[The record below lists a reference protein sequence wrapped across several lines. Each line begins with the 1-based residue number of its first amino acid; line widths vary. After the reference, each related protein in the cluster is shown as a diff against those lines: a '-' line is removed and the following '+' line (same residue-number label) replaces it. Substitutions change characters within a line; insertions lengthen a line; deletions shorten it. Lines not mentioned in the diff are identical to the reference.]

1 MPETAAKKTPPVH
14 KAKLGF
20 LHLAVWAN
28 EHEVEGTTRIFHTI
42 TLERSYKDEHD
53 EWQKTT
59 QLRAGDLGHAIA
71 LLQEAQRFLI
81 SHE

>member
-1 MPETAAKKTPPVH
+1 MPKAAKKTPPVH

-20 LHLAVWAN
+20 LQLAVWAN
-28 EHEVEGTTRIFHTI
+28 EHEVDGTTRTFHTI
-42 TLERSYKDEHD
+42 TLERNYKDDKD

-59 QLRAGDLGHAIA
+59 QLRARDLGHAIA
-71 LLQEAQRFLI
+71 LIQEAQRFLM